1 MKIKWVCPVCS
12 TTNVCEKTEHMQ
24 CFVCGQLYKEKLFIS
39 KRHILDS
46 VDESTTKR
54 GFREK
59 IKSLIE
65 KIKSSFGSTK
75 TDTPK
80 RSIVDWKIEHS
91 PSDSKEAYVS
101 ATPIYDEEKE
111 RTSAIVIPESTE
123 FGRDSAE
130 RIEDCEHTTVTASP
144 TELSEDIEPWSE
156 HRLVFDFSK
165 LRSTGCVDIEKENV
179 HGNKCYK
186 LLYKNGS
193 ERILSLTNMKTMGYL
208 IESSP
213 DRDSESRLA
222 DVGSS
227 VPWHEHR
234 IVFDEEKLNATGCV
248 SIEKTV
254 MNGNKCYKLTY
265 RNGAERILNISNLKL
280 MGYARDI

>member
-1 MKIKWVCPVCS
+1 M
-12 TTNVCEKTEHMQ
+12 
-24 CFVCGQLYKEKLFIS
+24 
-39 KRHILDS
+39 
-46 VDESTTKR
+46 
-54 GFREK
+54 
-59 IKSLIE
+59 
-65 KIKSSFGSTK
+65 
-75 TDTPK
+75 
-80 RSIVDWKIEHS
+80 IEHS

-111 RTSAIVIPESTE
+111 RISAIVTPESTE
-123 FGRDSAE
+123 FGKDSAE
-130 RIEDCEHTTVTASP
+130 RIEDCEHTTVTVSP

-193 ERILSLTNMKTMGYL
+193 ERILSLMNMKTMGYL

-213 DRDSESRLA
+213 DRDSESRSA

-234 IVFDEEKLNATGCV
+234 SVFDEEKLNATGCV